1 MDSYEFMQ
9 DEQCSTGKFE
19 ILLKLL
25 YYNFCVISVAEET
38 TESHTEVGVNG
49 LTTTTTSSA
58 VTETSQE
65 DKDGSVVVRKV
76 VITRNRVVSTRQGV
90 PQDAEPL
97 PENEKTDVVPD
108 EVVVASAPVEP
119 TEESPPA
126 AVEQIPTE
134 EPTDGATELAPEVTE
149 PAPEVAEPAPEVV
162 SHTTVEVT
170 SAESHEGD
178 DKNFV
183 HVQEE
188 NVKTSEIVESKTEDG
203 SRIVE
208 SKEEVKES
216 VSVRKIVTKETVP
229 IVWPELP
236 EGETEEPVVVEQS
249 EQQEVVPPTISEV
262 DEKVEPASVPT
273 EEAVPATSTEPAAD
287 AAPVEEKDKDK
298 PESEDKSKT
307 DEQPGG
313 EHLDD
318 AKSDLTSEEGTLEHS
333 KSKEGSPKLSPSK
346 RFLAFFKRKSHKS
359 KKKGKKGEEGASD
372 KEEAVEKPEEDKT
385 PKETTPAEPAEVQ
398 EEPISAVESKRD
410 STVPAFPSEPV
421 EVTPSAPVESP
432 PPDSAP
438 VESPP
443 PDSAPVEEPTPSSSS
458 TPMKE
463 PTTPSNSPQSES
475 PAPCERQE
483 IILTADNPKTFTMA
497 EEKEKKAKSPKSP
510 KSPGF
515 FARTSQLLA
524 PLHSHNDSFDS
535 AITRSSR
542 SSMDSGTSSDP
553 NRHSGHFVVVAID
566 FGTTFSGYAFS
577 FTRDPESIHMM
588 RKWEGGDPGVINQ
601 KTPTC
606 LLLTPTGEFRA
617 FGFTARDLYH
627 DLDPVEAEQWLYFE
641 KFKMVL
647 HYNAVG
653 GMFISSTPLQGVN
666 VLVIEQYYLSDIIF
680 VFNIPVK
687 QYKNEWY
694 QLISSLASLL

>member
-1 MDSYEFMQ
+1 M
-9 DEQCSTGKFE
+9 
-19 ILLKLL
+19 
-25 YYNFCVISVAEET
+25 
-38 TESHTEVGVNG
+38 NG

-76 VITRNRVVSTRQGV
+76 VITRNTVVSTRQGL
-90 PQDAEPL
+90 PEDAEPL
-97 PENEKTDVVPD
+97 PENEKTDAIPD

-119 TEESPPA
+119 TEVSPPA
-126 AVEQIPTE
+126 AVEQT
-134 EPTDGATELAPEVTE
+134 PTDGATE
-149 PAPEVAEPAPEVV
+149 PAPEVAEPAPEVAEPVPEVV

-188 NVKTSEIVESKTEDG
+188 NVKTSETVESKTED
-203 SRIVE
+203 SNRIVE

-216 VSVRKIVTKETVP
+216 VSVRTIVTKETVP

-236 EGETEEPVVVEQS
+236 EGETEEPVAVEQS
-249 EQQEVVPPTISEV
+249 EQQEVVPPTIAEV

-273 EEAVPATSTEPAAD
+273 EEAVPAASTEAAAPAAAETD
-287 AAPVEEKDKDK
+287 DKVK
-298 PESEDKSKT
+298 PESEDKVKT
-307 DEQPGG
+307 EEQPSG

-346 RFLAFFKRKSHKS
+346 RFFAFFKRKSHKS

-372 KEEAVEKPEEDKT
+372 KEEGEEKPEEDNT
-385 PKETTPAEPAEVQ
+385 PKETTEPAEVQ

-410 STVPAFPSEPV
+410 NVVPAFPSEPV
-421 EVTPSAPVESP
+421 EATPSTPVESP
-432 PPDSAP
+432 A
-438 VESPP
+438 

-497 EEKEKKAKSPKSP
+497 EEKEKKTKSPKSP

-653 GMFISSTPLQGVN
+653 GMFISFTPSQGVN
-666 VLVIEQYYLSDIIF
+666 VLVIGQYYLWDIIS
-680 VFNIPVK
+680 VF
-687 QYKNEWY
+687 
-694 QLISSLASLL
+694 